1 MNWYR
6 LLVVSQSLLLLMA
19 CNEPVYTP
27 KPRSF
32 PRVDFPAKAY
42 QSLAVDFCSFT
53 FDYPTYTVIQQDTAF
68 FEERPPHGCWFDV
81 YYPLYDGRI
90 HFTYAPL
97 GGNAAGLEALTQDAF
112 GMADWHNKRADYID
126 ELLIDTPNGVT
137 GFAFDIDGEAAS
149 PFQFFLTDSTHH
161 FVRAALYFNAKTNAD
176 SLRPVVDYVRDDI
189 LHIIET
195 FKWVE

>member
-1 MNWYR
+1 MAYR
-6 LLVVSQSLLLLMA
+6 VLFSFVGLLALVA
-19 CNEPVYTP
+19 CSDPNYTP

-32 PRVDFPAKAY
+32 PRVDYPAKAY
-42 QSLAVDFCSFT
+42 QPLDVDFCSFT
-53 FDYPTYTVIQQDTAF
+53 FEYPVYTVIQQDTAF
-68 FEERPPHGCWFDV
+68 FGERPPHGCWFDV
-81 YYPLYDGRI
+81 FYPGYDGRV

-97 GGNAAGLEALTQDAF
+97 SGSASELETLTKDAF

-161 FVRAALYFNAKTNAD
+161 FVRAALYFNTKPNAD
-176 SLRPVVDYVRDDI
+176 SLRPVVDFVREDI

-195 FKWVE
+195 FKWAK

>member
-1 MNWYR
+1 MLSRR
-6 LLVVSQSLLLLMA
+6 LFSILGVLALTA
-19 CNEPVYTP
+19 CSDPDYTP

-32 PRVDFPAKAY
+32 PRVDFPAKTY
-42 QSLAVDFCSFT
+42 QALDVDFCSFT
-53 FDYPTYTVIQQDTAF
+53 FEYPVNAVIQQDTAF
-68 FEERPPHGCWFDV
+68 FEKRPPHGCWFDV
-81 YYPLYDGRI
+81 FYPSYDGRV

-97 GGNAAGLEALTQDAF
+97 NGDPSELEALTKDAF

-126 ELLIDTPNGVT
+126 ELLINTPNGVK

-161 FVRAALYFNAKTNAD
+161 FVRAALYFNAKPNAD
-176 SLRPVVDYVRDDI
+176 SLRPVVDYVREDI

-195 FKWVE
+195 FKWVK